1 MQKIIEPE
9 EKALKNGR
17 LDKQIKSFERYKR
30 NKELKK
36 TFIIGSFSFSRE
48 HGQKR

>member
-1 MQKIIEPE
+1 MKDNRIDRQ
-9 EKALKNGR
+9 A
-17 LDKQIKSFERYKR
+17 KSFERYKR